1 MIVCIGMEADTA
13 VKALENEGFS
23 VHLTEVRSRGGVNGD
38 SKRIIRQRLTEDGTV
53 ELCFSYALT
62 TPTEENCPLDA

>member
-13 VKALENEGFS
+13 IKALENEGFS
-23 VHLTEVRSRGGVNGD
+23 VHLTEVRSRGGVDGD
-38 SKRIIRQRLTEDGTV
+38 SKRIIRQRLTGDRTV

-62 TPTEENCPLDA
+62 APAEENCPLDA